1 MTAVLIAWLVFSL
14 LTGIHARSLTAHKD
28 SLLETRD
35 EKVSEYV
42 NAVYFTNWG
51 IYERDYQPKD
61 LPASQITHLLYA
73 FMGVSADGTVYSVD
87 SYADVQ
93 KPLDDDSRTG
103 SGSTAYGC
111 VEQIYGLKKKH
122 RQMKVLL
129 SIGGWTLSTNFP
141 AAASTAATRKRFA
154 SSAVDIMK
162 DWGFD
167 GIDVD
172 WEYPTGNAQASD
184 MLLLLKAVRE
194 ELDAYADKSASG
206 HHFELSIAAPAG
218 PEHYSVLR
226 LADIGN
232 VVDHINLMG
241 YDYAGVLSNA
251 TGHAANLYAND
262 GIPGSTPFSTDTAI
276 RAYLAAG
283 VPASKIVLGMPL
295 YGKSF
300 QNTDGLGG
308 AFNGV
313 GQGRWGEGVWDY
325 KDLPRSA
332 SAKMYYDT
340 KAQGFYSYDS
350 STRELISF
358 DTPEVVM
365 QKVAYIK
372 KSGLGGS
379 MFWEASGDRSG
390 ACSLIGT
397 SKDALQLIDKSQ
409 NWLDYPASRYRNIVS
424 GLTD

>member
-1 MTAVLIAWLVFSL
+1 MSAVLIAWLVFSL
-14 LTGIHARSLTAHKD
+14 LTGIHSRSFTVHGD
-28 SLLETRD
+28 SLLDTRD
-35 EKVSEYV
+35 TKVSEYV
-42 NAVYFTNWG
+42 NTVYFTNWG
-51 IYERDYQPKD
+51 IYERGYQPKD

-73 FMGVSADGTVYSVD
+73 FMGVRADGTVYSTD
-87 SYADVQ
+87 SYADLQ
-93 KPLDDDSRTG
+93 KHFDDDR
-103 SGSTAYGC
+103 SGSNAYGC
-111 VEQIYGLKKKH
+111 VEQIYGLKKKYRH
-122 RQMKVLL
+122 MKVLL

-172 WEYPTGNAQASD
+172 WEYPTGDVQASD

-241 YDYAGVLSNA
+241 YDYAGGFSNA
-251 TGHAANLYAND
+251 AGHAANLYVND
-262 GIPGSTPFSTDTAI
+262 GIPGSTPFSTDAAI

-283 VPASKIVLGMPL
+283 VPANKIVLGMPL
-295 YGKSF
+295 YGRSF
-300 QNTDGLGG
+300 QNTVGLGG
-308 AFNGV
+308 TFNGV

-332 SAKMYYDT
+332 SAKMYCDN
-340 KAQGFYSYDS
+340 KAQGCYSYDS

-358 DTPEVVM
+358 DTPEVVK
-365 QKVAYIK
+365 QKVAYLK

-397 SKDALQLIDKSQ
+397 SNDALQSLNKSE
-409 NWLDYPASRYRNIVS
+409 NWLDYPASRYHNIAS
-424 GLTD
+424 GLRD